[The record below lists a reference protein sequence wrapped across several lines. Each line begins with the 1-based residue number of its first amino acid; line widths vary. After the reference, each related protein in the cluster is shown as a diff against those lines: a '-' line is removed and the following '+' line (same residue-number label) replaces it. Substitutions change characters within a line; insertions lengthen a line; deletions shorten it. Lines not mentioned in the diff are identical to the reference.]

1 MQYGSRHDA
10 PAASA
15 ASLPGIRSGVAVD
28 AFGVGKT
35 SLVDGSSGR
44 FAGGFLGGSGGRFG
58 GRFGVVRAPGAPA
71 ICARRLR
78 FAHRGLCKSRDGN
91 GLSAV
96 LKTW

>member
-1 MQYGSRHDA
+1 MQCGSRHDA

-15 ASLPGIRSGVAVD
+15 ASLPVIRSGVAVD
-28 AFGVGKT
+28 ALGVGKT
-35 SLVDGSSGR
+35 SLVYGSSGR
-44 FAGGFLGGSGGRFG
+44 FAGGFLVGSG
-58 GRFGVVRAPGAPA
+58 GRFGVVRAPGAQS

-78 FAHRGLCKSRDGN
+78 FAQRDLCKSRDCN